1 MFYFRV
7 NLPELQEQ
15 NIVKFIQISFVR
27 WNCSEIFRKFIGK
40 QLPKQFLFSELV
52 VVQQTCNHLFKKKSR
67 RGFFLFFMK
76 YSRAAALHNICEPLF
91 EVKDSNN
98 IQRDKHYP
106 QSVIWTTSQ
115 FVVIVVMKSK
125 CNHQTETFKIK
136 LRIRT
141 ECFYPRLRAT
151 NLSSIYPAMSLL
163 YINKVVCTP
172 RRFMK

>member
-1 MFYFRV
+1 MENNY
-7 NLPELQEQ
+7 QS
-15 NIVKFIQISFVR
+15 SF
-27 WNCSEIFRKFIGK
+27 
-40 QLPKQFLFSELV
+40 FLVSWLLYSKHA
-52 VVQQTCNHLFKKKSR
+52 TIYLKKSR
-67 RGFFLFFMK
+67 RGFFLFFME
-76 YSRAAALHNICEPLF
+76 YSRAAALHNICEPLL
-91 EVKDSNN
+91 EVNDSNN

-106 QSVIWTTSQ
+106 QSVIWITSQ

-136 LRIRT
+136 LRTRT
-141 ECFYPRLRAT
+141 ECFCPRLRAT